1 MYTIPIEKRKDENQM
16 ADIISI
22 NEKNE
27 KRYKEVQGR
36 IAELEAVLGYQRDE
50 EGNSLSKRAR
60 REGGMTETFYRRLQK
75 RHPAEYEELVHLE
88 AERMQL
94 EKELGIE
101 EELEKFLAEME
112 D

>member
-1 MYTIPIEKRKDENQM
+1 M

-22 NEKNE
+22 NKKTE
-27 KRYKEVQGR
+27 KRYKEVKER
-36 IAELEAVLGYQRDE
+36 IAELEAVLGYQHDE
-50 EGNSLSKRAR
+50 SGNSLFKRAR
-60 REGGMTETFYRRLQK
+60 REGGMTETLYQKLQK

-101 EELEKFLAEME
+101 DELEKFLAEME
-112 D
+112 ESTTRPLNDRA